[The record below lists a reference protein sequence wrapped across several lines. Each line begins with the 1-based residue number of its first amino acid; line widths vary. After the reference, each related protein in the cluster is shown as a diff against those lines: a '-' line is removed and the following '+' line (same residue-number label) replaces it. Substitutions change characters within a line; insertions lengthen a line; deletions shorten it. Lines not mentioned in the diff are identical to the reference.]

1 VSRAATWRWEIALAL
16 GVLGMLAA
24 PSVGAEE
31 RISRAGVSRN
41 GRFAVRFVEEGKDR
55 CRVEVLKEGSNPH
68 WQLPRCVGTADDLF
82 FVSDNGERFWLLK
95 TFPEKPPARAKNAR
109 GAGWTSA
116 VVAVLYDR
124 GGNAVRELRL
134 NELVRTQAGLDNVRQ
149 FKKRF
154 QWLGGVSGVP
164 GNPPRMN
171 AAGQVEFDTVEPRT
185 HQLAF

>member
-1 VSRAATWRWEIALAL
+1 VIRTASRRPPLPLALAALAL
-16 GVLGMLAA
+16 LAA
-24 PSVGAEE
+24 PPGRAEE

-41 GRFAVRFVEEGKDR
+41 GRFAVRLVEEAKDR
-55 CRVEVLKEGSNPH
+55 CRVEVLKDGSAAH

-82 FVSDNGERFWLLK
+82 FVSDDGERFWVLK
-95 TFPEKPPARAKNAR
+95 TFPEKSVSHAKR
-109 GAGWTSA
+109 GGDRGWTST

-124 GGNAVRELRL
+124 RGSAVREVRL
-134 NELVRTQAGLDNVRQ
+134 NEVVRTQVGLDNVRQ

-164 GNPPRMN
+164 GNPPRLN

-185 HQLAF
+185 HQFAF